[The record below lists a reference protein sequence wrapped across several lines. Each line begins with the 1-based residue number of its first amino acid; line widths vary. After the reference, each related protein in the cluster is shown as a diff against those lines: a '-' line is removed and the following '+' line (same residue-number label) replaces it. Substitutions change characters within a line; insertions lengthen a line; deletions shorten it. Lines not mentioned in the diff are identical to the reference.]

1 MEDKPES
8 QKEIESIGNK
18 QHVSSKTNLIDW
30 LVYFIITAIL
40 LYPFFTIDIL
50 KWISA
55 SLLLSFF
62 AGMGNRII
70 RELNFIKVNLQNS
83 DTNRDK

>member
-18 QHVSSKTNLIDW
+18 QRVSSKTNLIDW
-30 LVYFIITAIL
+30 LVYFIIIAIL
-40 LYPFFTIDIL
+40 LYPFFTANIL
-50 KWISA
+50 KLISV
-55 SLLLSFF
+55 SLLISFF

-70 RELNFIKVNLQNS
+70 RELNFIKENLQNS
-83 DTNRDK
+83 DNNGDK